1 MTAYFGG
8 VALDPRVLIARFQQ
22 LVNMLPNEPVK
33 GFGYKKKLSKA
44 KGTGD
49 QSFEK
54 ARKKLIESSK
64 DPKLVDI
71 YLKSK
76 EPLDHSKKLFK
87 INKGINHDEKAL
99 IKDFDAFKKRYIEE
113 STPEKEIMPDKP
125 IKFEKPITASKKP
138 LTEIQKQIEQLEKQQ
153 EDILKKEAAKNEID
167 EFLGDVLKEAMQKQ
181 AHESA
186 AESILHQVQNVQPI
200 VEVGD
205 QSKLKFQKIRNFHKM
220 VAKEFNIKSK
230 DKLPVG
236 LEEEFLAAADDPEQ
250 EKAVVKRY
258 EDELTQ
264 IKVKNDQDDLVGKKK
279 KLLTEA
285 KITKQFGKLTQK
297 ALKLKMKV
305 AEAAKK
311 AIKLATVPET
321 IKNELIAST
330 KGKVMLPGPE
340 RGKKSKKETIVV
352 KV

>member
-22 LVNMLPNEPVK
+22 LVNMLPNGPVK
-33 GFGYKKKLSKA
+33 SFGYKKKASKA

-54 ARKKLIESSK
+54 ARPKLIKSGK

-76 EPLDHSKKLFK
+76 EPLGHSKKLFR

-125 IKFEKPITASKKP
+125 IKFEKPKKPSSIEELMEEKYSDVETASTVTPEDWRKA
-138 LTEIQKQIEQLEKQQ
+138 IESHELESVVSA
-153 EDILKKEAAKNEID
+153 E
-167 EFLGDVLKEAMQKQ
+167 
-181 AHESA
+181 ESA
-186 AESILHQVQNVQPI
+186 RLLS
-200 VEVGD
+200 GK
-205 QSKLKFQKIRNFHKM
+205 SKELIDL
-220 VAKEFNIKSK
+220 VAKKYNIKSK
-230 DKLPVG
+230 DKLPIG
-236 LEEEFLAAADDPEQ
+236 FMEAFLAADTPDL
-250 EKAVVKRY
+250 EKKVIERFDK
-258 EDELTQ
+258 ELSE
-264 IKVKNDQDDLVGKKK
+264 IKVKNDADDLIGKKR
-279 KLLTEA
+279 KLLTQKRVIKE
-285 KITKQFGKLTQK
+285 FGKLTQK
-297 ALKLKMKV
+297 ALKLKMKA

-311 AIKLATVPET
+311 AIKHVSVPET

-330 KGKVMLPGPE
+330 KGKVVLPGPG
-340 RGKKSKKETIVV
+340 RGKSKKETIVV